1 MRKLIINYEDD
12 ISTDTAINLVKSV
25 IEMGRISKQE
35 KCFCSLSLFKNKLM
49 VLADISA
56 KGTDTFKIVKE

>member
-25 IEMGRISKQE
+25 IEMGRISEHE
-35 KCFCSLSLFKNKLM
+35 KCFCSLTLFKNKLI

-56 KGTDTFKIVKE
+56 KGTDIFKIVKE